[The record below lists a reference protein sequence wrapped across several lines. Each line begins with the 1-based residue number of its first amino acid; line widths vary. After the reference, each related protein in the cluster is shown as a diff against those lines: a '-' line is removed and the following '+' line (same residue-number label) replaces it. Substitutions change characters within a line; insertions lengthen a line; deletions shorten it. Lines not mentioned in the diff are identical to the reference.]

1 MGSGLLALETCV
13 LTGGSTH
20 NSLLPLD
27 LIQEAR
33 VSMGLPRS
41 RRPWGRRKDTCG
53 QATPQFLA
61 LTYLEDLKAR
71 GACRNPL
78 ILT

>member
-13 LTGGSTH
+13 LAGGSTH

-33 VSMGLPRS
+33 ASVGLPRCP
-41 RRPWGRRKDTCG
+41 RPWGHGKDTSG
-53 QATPQFLA
+53 QATPQSSPCL
-61 LTYLEDLKAR
+61 L
-71 GACRNPL
+71 
-78 ILT
+78 